1 MVRQARFK
9 IQNKWQKKKIKHLT
23 QTQDNKL
30 TLKQRSSETKF
41 INKTQIARQNKVKA
55 NQDQE
60 QIIKTGGKQQQQD
73 VKTFRDMR
81 RVETLQKGTQN
92 HDNQDKS

>member
-1 MVRQARFK
+1 M
-9 IQNKWQKKKIKHLT
+9 T

-92 HDNQDKS
+92 HDNQDKSWIAAKPSHKSQVHLLYMIII